1 MRILFI
7 TANRLGDAILSTGLL
22 DELHRQ
28 RPKARFTV
36 VCGPAAAGV
45 FTAAPNLERLIV
57 MRKKPWARHWWD
69 LWKQVAATR
78 WSLVVDLRGSGI
90 GQFLMAHRRRGY
102 SGPGPPMHTVIG
114 PSNVL
119 QPTTPSHPRVWNNPA
134 PAEPAARRGPS
145 AGEGKDGEA

>member
-45 FTAAPNLERLIV
+45 FTAAPNLERIIV
-57 MRKKPWARHWWD
+57 MRKKPSARHWWD

-78 WSLVVDLRGSGI
+78 RSLLLDLRGSGI
-90 GQFLMAHRRRGY
+90 GKLLMAHPRCGYRRPAR
-102 SGPGPPMHTVIG
+102 PKPHVF
-114 PSNVL
+114 
-119 QPTTPSHPRVWNNPA
+119 HPA
-134 PAEPAARRGPS
+134 TGFYTEKAR
-145 AGEGKDGEA
+145 

>member
-1 MRILFI
+1 IPNPSGMRILFI

-45 FTAAPNLERLIV
+45 FTAAPNLERIIV

-69 LWKQVAATR
+69 LWSR
-78 WSLVVDLRGSGI
+78 S
-90 GQFLMAHRRRGY
+90 RRRAGVLCR
-102 SGPGPPMHTVIG
+102 SEEHT
-114 PSNVL
+114 SEL
-119 QPTTPSHPRVWNNPA
+119 QSL
-134 PAEPAARRGPS
+134 
-145 AGEGKDGEA
+145 

>member
-45 FTAAPNLERLIV
+45 FTAAPNLERIIV

-78 WSLVVDLRGSGI
+78 RSEEHTSDLQSLMRIS
-90 GQFLMAHRRRGY
+90 Y
-102 SGPGPPMHTVIG
+102 
-114 PSNVL
+114 
-119 QPTTPSHPRVWNNPA
+119 
-134 PAEPAARRGPS
+134 AAFCL
-145 AGEGKDGEA
+145 KKK